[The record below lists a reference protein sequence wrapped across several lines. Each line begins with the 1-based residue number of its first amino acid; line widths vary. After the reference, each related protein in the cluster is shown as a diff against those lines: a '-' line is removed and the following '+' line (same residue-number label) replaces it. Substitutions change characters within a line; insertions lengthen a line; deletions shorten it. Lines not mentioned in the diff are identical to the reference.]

1 MTYLSELRSAL
12 VDAAHRQQ
20 PAPQPTGRERASARA
35 PWRRSMHSGRAIL
48 ASLVLGLTGT
58 AVGVVQV
65 GPPLGPEPLP
75 SHAVAKPTGAPASV
89 SPRP

>member
-1 MTYLSELRSAL
+1 MTYLSELRTAL

-20 PAPQPTGRERASARA
+20 AAPEPTGRGRAFRRA
-35 PWRRSMHSGRAIL
+35 PWHQSMHSGRAIL
-48 ASLVLGLTGT
+48 ASVVLGLTST

-65 GPPLGPEPLP
+65 GPPLGPEPP
-75 SHAVAKPTGAPASV
+75 PAHTVAKPASPPASL